1 MKKLIQALGTK
12 GFTLIE
18 LMIAVA
24 IIGVLSAVAIP
35 VYLGYLRRSY
45 LSEATSSISSIKSA
59 EESYFSVN
67 GCYIAAPAW
76 PATVP
81 SGNAV
86 LWDPVT
92 VIQWQQSGLSVRP
105 DRRVRFSY
113 QVYATNSMTVSEAC
127 AAVPADGVLN
137 DRTSGVGGA
146 TCIQNFSTNLV
157 PASIFPA
164 NWYVIVA
171 QGDLNGDGVASNII
185 SAIDDSTIINC
196 NELE

>member
-35 VYLGYLRRSY
+35 AYLGYLRRSY

-113 QVYATNSMTVSEAC
+113 RVYATSSMTELGPC
-127 AAVPADGVLN
+127 AAPADGALN

-146 TCIQNFSTNLV
+146 TCIQDFSTNLV
-157 PASIFPA
+157 PASIFPT